1 MKRIV
6 DLGWLPVAL
15 LTLCLLPPLLLPAAR
30 LAARLSDSAETS
42 ASSIEPLIE
51 ASPKSAAETGITSPA
66 TGDAVMGTVTIR
78 GTATIDNFQRYE
90 LYLIPDG
97 ALVQRIWL
105 TTVERVVVDGPL
117 FEWFT
122 PPYPDGR
129 YNLQL
134 RLVTQTGDYRD
145 YYTNSIYLV
154 NQARIH
160 ALSLIHI

>member
-1 MKRIV
+1 MKRTV
-6 DLGWLPVAL
+6 DLGWLATAL
-15 LTLCLLPPLLLPAAR
+15 LTICLLIPFLRAAAR
-30 LAARLSDSAETS
+30 PA
-42 ASSIEPLIE
+42 
-51 ASPKSAAETGITSPA
+51 AAETGITSPA
-66 TGDAVMGTVTIR
+66 TGDAVVGTVTIR

-90 LYLIPDG
+90 IYLIPDD

-105 TTVERVVVDGPL
+105 TTVEHVVVDGPL

-134 RLVTQTGDYRD
+134 RLVTQSGDYRD

-160 ALSLIHI
+160 ATADARATACLLYTSPSPRDRTRSRMPSSA